1 MTKDTDRKLCILYT
15 SVSLLVILCVYQLFY
30 RCLCCYNVVC
40 TLQEPFAA
48 LSPIHTVDQ
57 TRQNCRVS
65 SRRRRRCALGFTLLI
80 NGVANKRIGVSANRP
95 LPAFKTQEITRILK
109 HDTLIRLML
118 ISGCEWRSV
127 CEKRN

>member
-1 MTKDTDRKLCILYT
+1 
-15 SVSLLVILCVYQLFY
+15 
-30 RCLCCYNVVC
+30 
-40 TLQEPFAA
+40 
-48 LSPIHTVDQ
+48 
-57 TRQNCRVS
+57 
-65 SRRRRRCALGFTLLI
+65 LGFTLLI

-127 CEKRN
+127 CEKKKLRFGVRVSSCSCVSATTLGWRRGVVVSGVRRLNEVNDVGPG